1 MKKYSLVKKS
11 LAVTLSGILLF
22 SLGSYFKKDAQSDSY
37 VKVINENGEELVV
50 LAMFG
55 TSGNM
60 LTSPGRDVFDDNYK
74 NGDWVYDKAIVITLI
89 VTYKE

>member
-1 MKKYSLVKKS
+1 MTFLQPLFIISFKGMKGVSTSWLQGDHNIV
-11 LAVTLSGILLF
+11 
-22 SLGSYFKKDAQSDSY
+22 D
-37 VKVINENGEELVV
+37 GEELVV

-60 LTSPGRDVFDDNYK
+60 LTLPGRDVFDDNYK

-89 VTYKE
+89 VTYKG